1 MGSAS
6 GEVLSLL
13 RVRIAERTNAWLG
26 QLHRLLVRHE
36 HLLTTYCAEALF
48 MKHALNSN
56 TAKSTLLSAS

>member
-36 HLLTTYCAEALF
+36 HLLTTYCAYFYIACFLI
-48 MKHALNSN
+48 
-56 TAKSTLLSAS
+56 TLRHCL